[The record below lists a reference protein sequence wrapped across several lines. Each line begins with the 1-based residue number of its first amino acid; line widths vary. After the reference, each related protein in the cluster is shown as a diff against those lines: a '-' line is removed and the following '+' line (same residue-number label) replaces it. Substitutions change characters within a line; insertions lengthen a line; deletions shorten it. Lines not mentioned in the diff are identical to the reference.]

1 MRTAN
6 IISSFI
12 AVGIALLFYVMANQF
27 KDIPVQD
34 TGPAF
39 MPQLYAGILVILAIL
54 LFINSIKAKDN
65 SKSSS
70 TNSKLVFLTMLL
82 ITLLISLI
90 PVLGFYIVTPLAV
103 VAFLL
108 MCKEKNLFIL
118 IGLPL
123 GIVLFIY
130 VLFQKLLLVPIPLGK
145 IFQ

>member
-54 LFINSIKAKDN
+54 LLINSLKAKGTSKNN
-65 SKSSS
+65 SS
-70 TNSKLVFLTMLL
+70 NSKLVFITMVLVALL
-82 ITLLISLI
+82 VSLI
-90 PVLGFYIVTPLAV
+90 PILGFYIITPIAV

-108 MCKEKNLFIL
+108 ICKEKNPFIL

>member
-70 TNSKLVFLTMLL
+70 SNSKLVFLTMLL